1 MPFLIIY
8 SSPDKTRYRLY
19 DYFIYDHNH
28 INSYGWRIIGY
39 YRWYNNRFVK
49 KSDYYNLV
57 TLENNKRLLKQHRLE
72 KIINLIELIKDVL
85 WFYY

>member
-28 INSYGWRIIGY
+28 INSYG
-39 YRWYNNRFVK
+39 
-49 KSDYYNLV
+49 
-57 TLENNKRLLKQHRLE
+57 
-72 KIINLIELIKDVL
+72 
-85 WFYY
+85 